1 MGDKTMK
8 IERLLSMIILLLEN
22 KIISAT
28 ILAEYFEVTKRTIY
42 RDIETLELAGFPII
56 SYAGKKGGFG
66 LLESFKMNKFTFS
79 DIEKQRIVEALRL
92 QEQLLSFQE
101 TDNIIKGKLH
111 AIQEFDAKNIEFT
124 VSSAT
129 LHNPLVEAQV
139 NQKLSLLYKALTNN
153 QKVKVTYITIQSK
166 KTNRVILPIE
176 LLLKNGSWYLKAF
189 CELRKD
195 MRLFKITRIL
205 NLEVLDIL
213 FSKESIQESKTHISK
228 RIEIQLSFSKEVL
241 GKLYDFFL
249 EQQINT
255 INDRIIVTFLC
266 YLEESIL
273 PFLLMFK
280 NQVQVVYPS
289 WLKEKHIEEIK
300 NMQHIY

>member
-1 MGDKTMK
+1 MK

-28 ILAEYFEVTKRTIY
+28 TLAEYFEVTKRTIY

-79 DIEKQRIVEALRL
+79 DIEKQRIIEALRL

-101 TDNIIKGKLH
+101 TDSIIKGKLY

-139 NQKLSLLYKALTNN
+139 NQKLSLLYKALINN
-153 QKVKVTYITIQSK
+153 QKVKLAYITIQSK
-166 KTNRVILPIE
+166 ITDRVILPIE
-176 LLLKNGSWYLKAF
+176 LLLQNGSWYLKAY

-195 MRLFKITRIL
+195 IRLFKITRIL
-205 NLEVLDIL
+205 NLEVLDIT
-213 FSKESIQESKTHISK
+213 FIRTSIQESKTRISK